1 MSAKIQTIL
10 DTPANHCMIYLAPR
24 QTRYCSAQL
33 PAFLPHRSLLLLRPY
48 MSHSGQGKHHG
59 PILLSGATLSYL
71 LLLPLLPF

>member
-10 DTPANHCMIYLAPR
+10 DISANYCLIHLVPR
-24 QTRYCSAQL
+24 QTI
-33 PAFLPHRSLLLLRPY
+33 PLLLRLY

-71 LLLPLLPF
+71 LLLPLLPLLTLVGRGCYG